1 MKTMTAPLLENQ
13 EHNSVTREKLMPS
26 MVASI
31 RDAMTMMVAV
41 LLAASIITLS
51 VWVAGMEIGIFV
63 GAGIWG
69 TGFVFLALAVDNRGP
84 VALYQVI
91 TGIALPILAQLQN
104 RVSADFII
112 VSGVLLA
119 TWVAVALIKRV
130 AL

>member
-13 EHNSVTREKLMPS
+13 EHNSVTGEKLMPS
-26 MVASI
+26 MAASI

-41 LLAASIITLS
+41 LVAASIITMS
-51 VWVAGMEIGIFV
+51 VWVAGMEISTFI

-69 TGFVFLALAVDNRGP
+69 TGFIFLALAMDSRGP

-91 TGIALPILAQLQN
+91 TGIALPILALLQN

-119 TWVAVALIKRV
+119 TWVAVALIKR
-130 AL
+130 AAP